1 MDMSWLGE
9 LRAFVEAC
17 KKDPALLVDPSLAF
31 LRDYLTSLGAD
42 LPAAAAAKSGPKVPT
57 HPTPLISVPI
67 NEEDGTDM
75 RDPTVETDELDAD
88 IVESDL
94 ELEGD
99 VVQPDHS
106 DAPQKMGD
114 PSFEV
119 TEESRDASQKE
130 KGMATEA
137 ISEGKLQEAVEH
149 LTKAIL
155 LNPTSAMMYAT
166 RASVF
171 IKMKKPAA
179 ATGENYIN
187 PDSAKGYKTR
197 GMANSMLGK
206 WEEAARDLHAAS
218 NIDYNDEIKATLKKV
233 EPNAHK
239 IVEHRRKYDRLW
251 KERNDKKSERDRLR
265 RRAEAQAAYEKAKR
279 SEQSPSG
286 GMPCGFPG
294 GGMPGGMHGDFL
306 GTAKRLLCSTASAE
320 YISEVLDD
328 DNISSSQVPATPLD
342 SDDLLEVII
351 LHLPRQPSSL
361 PRASLVCKR
370 WHSLLSDQKFTA
382 CYRKH
387 HRKAPLLGFFAGFD
401 VTRLNFV
408 PFPDTEPNSIPI
420 PTERFAVPKSSRP
433 SYFWSF
439 LPSWAAAMGSLSCSM
454 RACAR

>member
-1 MDMSWLGE
+1 MDMSWVGE

-179 ATGENYIN
+179 AIRDANAALQIN

-218 NIDYNDEIKATLKKV
+218 NIDYDYEIKATLKKV

-265 RRAEAQAAYEKAKR
+265 RRAEAQAAYEKERGA
-279 SEQSPSG
+279 SNHQVEACLVVSLAVV
-286 GMPCGFPG
+286 CLEECVVT
-294 GGMPGGMHGDFL
+294 FL
-306 GTAKRLLCSTASAE
+306 E
-320 YISEVLDD
+320 
-328 DNISSSQVPATPLD
+328 
-342 SDDLLEVII
+342 
-351 LHLPRQPSSL
+351 LPRGCCVPQHQLNTYLRSSM
-361 PRASLVCKR
+361 
-370 WHSLLSDQKFTA
+370 T
-382 CYRKH
+382 
-387 HRKAPLLGFFAGFD
+387 
-401 VTRLNFV
+401 T
-408 PFPDTEPNSIPI
+408 I
-420 PTERFAVPKSSRP
+420 
-433 SYFWSF
+433 
-439 LPSWAAAMGSLSCSM
+439 
-454 RACAR
+454 